1 MTPADDEFYDTDE
14 TSGEYFRMIL
24 GDSCEELPKMAAE
37 TVDLSIHSPPFDSLY
52 TYTPSIR
59 DIGNS
64 PDRATF
70 HQHYGFVV
78 RELLRLTRPGRMA
91 CVHVMDVPTTKAT
104 HGVVGLTDFS
114 AEVVR
119 DYVEAGWIYVNRI
132 TIRKNPQAAATR
144 TKSHGLA
151 FAQLRRDR
159 SQTRPVY
166 PDYLL
171 LFRKPGQN
179 ATPINGPLYPGN
191 TITQDNDL
199 WIKWAEAVWDDIR
212 ETNTLNVAVAREDAD
227 ERHLCPLQ
235 LDLIERCVRLWSNPG
250 EHILSPCGGI
260 GSEGYVAIKAGR
272 RYTGIELKRSY
283 WTTAVKNLSEAE
295 ADTHAPSL
303 FDAFGADA

>member
-1 MTPADDEFYDTDE
+1 MQIDDEFYDTDE
-14 TSGEYFRMIL
+14 AVGENFRLIL
-24 GDSCEELPKMAAE
+24 GDSCEELPKME
-37 TVDLSIHSPPFDSLY
+37 SDSVDLSVHSPPFDSLY

-70 HQHYGFVV
+70 HRHYGFVI
-78 RELLRLTRPGRMA
+78 RELFRLTKPGRMA

-119 DYVEAGWIYVNRI
+119 DYLDAGWIYVNRI

-144 TKSHGLA
+144 TKSHGLQ

-179 ATPINGPLYPGN
+179 AVPIDGPLYPGN
-191 TITQDNDL
+191 SEAQDNDL
-199 WIKWAEAVWDDIR
+199 WIRWAEAVWDDIR
-212 ETNTLNVAVAREDAD
+212 ETNTLNVAVARENAD

-250 EHILSPCGGI
+250 EHVLSPCGGI
-260 GSEGYVAIKAGR
+260 GSEGCEAIRAGR
-272 RYTGIELKRSY
+272 TYTGVELKRSY
-283 WTTAVKNLSEAE
+283 WATAVDNLRKVEAE
-295 ADTHAPSL
+295 MGALTL
-303 FDAFGADA
+303 FDTLDAR

>member
-1 MTPADDEFYDTDE
+1 MNIDDEFYDTDE
-14 TSGEYFRMIL
+14 AAGSAFRMIL
-24 GDSCEELPKMAAE
+24 GDSCEELPKLE
-37 TVDLSIHSPPFDSLY
+37 SDSVDLSVHSPPFDSLY
-52 TYTPSIR
+52 TYSPTIR
-59 DIGNS
+59 DMGNS
-64 PDRATF
+64 PDRETF
-70 HQHYGFVV
+70 HKHYGFVV

-91 CVHVMDVPTTKAT
+91 CVHVMDLPTTKAT

-119 DYVEAGWIYVNRI
+119 DYQDAGWIFVNRI

-179 ATPINGPLYPGN
+179 TVPIISPLSDSGDQR
-191 TITQDNDL
+191 IDNDL
-199 WIKWAEAVWDDIR
+199 WIKWAEAIWDDIR
-212 ETNTLNVAVAREDAD
+212 ETNTLNVAVARDDAD
-227 ERHLCPLQ
+227 ERHLCPLS

-250 EHILSPCGGI
+250 EHVLSPCAGI
-260 GSEGYVAIKAGR
+260 GSEGHSSLKLGR
-272 RYTGIELKRSY
+272 RFTGVELKRSY
-283 WTTAVKNLSEAE
+283 WQTAVNNLRQVEAE
-295 ADTHAPSL
+295 ANALTL
-303 FDAFGADA
+303 FA